1 MFKRGV
7 MGVLNNGLPSD
18 INKYNIDN
26 NTPKMFGTIPSSSQ
40 RQAGNNGLGLTVSS
54 SSMCDGSN
62 NNSVMSAPSFV
73 TLRAPLIP
81 PLSPDIHINVK
92 RTLIPTIEDDDRKAI
107 SYDSQS
113 SKIHNNNSFMPS
125 AATTSLSTTTTTTV
139 NSPSE
144 YMEIMAHIQHIH
156 DRLDRHR
163 MYIGDHHDILTHV
176 VMVDSTGGGDTMGQD
191 DDVT

>member
-1 MFKRGV
+1 
-7 MGVLNNGLPSD
+7 
-18 INKYNIDN
+18 
-26 NTPKMFGTIPSSSQ
+26 MFGTIPSSSQ

-54 SSMCDGSN
+54 SSSSMCDGSN
-62 NNSVMSAPSFV
+62 NNSGMSAPSFV

-125 AATTSLSTTTTTTV
+125 AATTTSLSTTTTTV
-139 NSPSE
+139 NSTSE

-176 VMVDSTGGGDTMGQD
+176 VMVDSNGGGGDTMGQD
-191 DDVT
+191 DDGT